1 MLLGDLLTI
10 VERGLPAKLSGLNN
24 GGLEF
29 VNIEMEEAGI
39 EPFGTK
45 FRNPDF
51 SKVAEAMGATGVRV
65 EDPGDVAEAVRH
77 VLSCEG
83 PAVLDAVV
91 DPYALALPP
100 HITFGVAECFA
111 LSLAKQAV
119 HGKLDAALR
128 TAAPPP
134 AAPSL

>member
-10 VERGLPAKLSGLNN
+10 VERELPAKLIVLNN

-77 VLSCEG
+77 VLSSEG
-83 PAVLDAVV
+83 PALLDALV
-91 DPYALALPP
+91 DPYPLALPP
-100 HITFGVAECFA
+100 HTTFPLPECF
-111 LSLAKQAV
+111 
-119 HGKLDAALR
+119 
-128 TAAPPP
+128 
-134 AAPSL
+134 